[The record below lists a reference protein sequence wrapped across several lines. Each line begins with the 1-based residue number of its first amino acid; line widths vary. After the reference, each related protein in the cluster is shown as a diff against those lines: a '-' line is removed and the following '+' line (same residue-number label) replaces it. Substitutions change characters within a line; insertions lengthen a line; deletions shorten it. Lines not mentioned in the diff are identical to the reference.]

1 MNHDKV
7 QQQPDAIQAM
17 AEAAAAGSLAA
28 RDTLLLT
35 LTPMIVRAA
44 ADAARVTCDR
54 DDAVQDGYL
63 RMMTL
68 IDRYD
73 PAIGVDFL
81 RYAKTHL
88 HYYYIRRTQY
98 ELRRRHQS
106 LDVPCSPEDPTPVVD
121 NLPADPVD
129 FDKVVS
135 RQDQSRILNRSMAA
149 LSPTERKVI
158 TLALAG
164 HDNRA
169 IARMLG
175 NSEKTVRNL
184 KARAKGK
191 LT

>member
-7 QQQPDAIQAM
+7 QQQPDAVQAM

-28 RDTLLLT
+28 RNTLLLT

-44 ADAARVTCDR
+44 ANAARVTCDR

-73 PAIGVDFL
+73 PAWGVCFL
-81 RYAKTHL
+81 HYAKNDL
-88 HYYYIRRTQY
+88 SLYFKNRTQY
-98 ELRRRHQS
+98 LLRRDYPS
-106 LDVPCSPEDPTPVVD
+106 LDAPCSPDDPTPIAET
-121 NLPADPVD
+121 LPADPVD
-129 FDKVVS
+129 FDAGIEAADRARLLK
-135 RQDQSRILNRSMAA
+135 RAMAR
-149 LSPTERKVI
+149 LSPAEQTVI
-158 TLALAG
+158 KLALAG

-169 IARMLG
+169 IARMLRK
-175 NSEKTVRNL
+175 SEKAVRNL
-184 KARAKGK
+184 KSRAKGK

>member
-135 RQDQSRILNRSMAA
+135 RQDQSRILNRAMAA

>member
-7 QQQPDAIQAM
+7 QQQPDAVQAM

-28 RDTLLLT
+28 RNTLLLT

-73 PAIGVDFL
+73 PAWGVCFL
-81 RYAKTHL
+81 HYAKNDL
-88 HYYYIRRTQY
+88 SLYFKNRTQY
-98 ELRRRHQS
+98 LLRRDYPS
-106 LDVPCSPEDPTPVVD
+106 LDAPCSPDDPTPIAET
-121 NLPADPVD
+121 LPADPVD
-129 FDKVVS
+129 FDAEIEAADRARLLK
-135 RQDQSRILNRSMAA
+135 RAMAR

-169 IARMLG
+169 IARMLRK
-175 NSEKTVRNL
+175 SEKAVRNL
-184 KARAKGK
+184 KSRAKCK

>member
-135 RQDQSRILNRSMAA
+135 RQDQSRILNRAMAA

-184 KARAKGK
+184 KARSKGT